1 MISDAITVCFY
12 VSLLLIT
19 TSCNLA
25 GPFLPLSG
33 EHQGFGFPARRAAH
47 DKPALRFQGA
57 ETMADIALVSLQGT
71 HQFLVAARD
80 PALRP
85 LVVGGQP
92 VQNTFLQL

>member
-33 EHQGFGFPARRAAH
+33 EHQGFGFPARRAAN
-47 DKPALRFQGA
+47 DNPAPDFQRA
-57 ETMADIALVSLQGT
+57 ETMAEIALVSLQSAG
-71 HQFLVAARD
+71 QLLVAAGD
-80 PALRP
+80 PALGP
-85 LVVGGQP
+85 LVIGGQP
-92 VQNTFLQL
+92 AENPLLQL